1 MDATVIYVL
10 VSPGGLSVFE
20 WILLGVGVLIDL
32 GAYGSG
38 AYGRRR

>member
-38 AYGRRR
+38 VYGRRR